1 MSTPAPE
8 KKFIDYA
15 RPINEII
22 ADLSKPVPANLL
34 KSKSMGGREILYI
47 PWYTATKM
55 LDYYAPGWLYSVRL
69 EHIAGKVVAIASI
82 TVAAQEGKITREATG
97 SEEDDKSGYGD
108 PFSNSE
114 SMALRRAAAKFGLGR
129 HLYDKS

>member
-8 KKFIDYA
+8 QA
-15 RPINEII
+15 LLEVGRPINEII
-22 ADLSKPVPANLL
+22 RDLSKPIPDRLL
-34 KSKSMGGREILYI
+34 KTKKMGGNEIIYL

-55 LDYYAPGWLYSVRL
+55 LDYYAPGWQYSVRL

-82 TVAAQEGKITREATG
+82 TIIAREAKVTREATG
-97 SEEDDKSGYGD
+97 SEDEDKSGYGD
-108 PFSNSE
+108 AFSNAE

-129 HLYDKS
+129 YLYDR